1 MNVHNAEI
9 TLTTGLWDGDAC
21 VAWND
26 QPAANS
32 GVFKKRIKIGG
43 QYSRPSIS
51 ITGQLQHSKVIIESS
66 RRSLQ

>member
-9 TLTTGLWDGDAC
+9 TLTTGLWDGHAR

-51 ITGQLQHSKVIIESS
+51 ITG
-66 RRSLQ
+66 